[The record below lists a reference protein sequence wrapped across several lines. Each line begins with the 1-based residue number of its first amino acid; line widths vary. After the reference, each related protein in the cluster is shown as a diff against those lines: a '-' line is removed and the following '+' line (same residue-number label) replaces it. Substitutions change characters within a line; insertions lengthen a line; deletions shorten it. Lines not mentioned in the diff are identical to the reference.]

1 MSAIGTGVVA
11 GEFNIAGLVGG
22 SLVGLACVLRR
33 WRGAHGIATV
43 VGLVGLGMT
52 ASPALADQNLL
63 VSDNGTVE
71 CVASAKDL
79 TRISLKGDKFANVSK
94 VAAASENEDFS
105 VVFEPLRGDIY
116 LSVPE
121 GYPRKALSF
130 FGTTVKGYVYKF
142 NCNVQSQGAEQIFV
156 ANVDMEKAGQSEQVA
171 GLSDKDRSIELIQAM
186 YRQDALPGFEIRSQ
200 DRAPVQVGS
209 LKVQLVSEYVGLE
222 LRGKQLLI
230 ENASRKPVDV
240 TDDTVASEGA
250 LAVSVTS
257 ARLDPGQKT
266 TAFIV
271 SPVGGHK

>member
-1 MSAIGTGVVA
+1 MSAIGTGMSA
-11 GEFNIAGLVGG
+11 GNFNMAGLIG
-22 SLVGLACVLRR
+22 SSLTGLARALRR
-33 WRGAHGIATV
+33 GRGARSIAAAV
-43 VGLVGLGMT
+43 SAGGLAMT

-71 CVASAKDL
+71 CVASSKDL
-79 TRISLKGDKFANVSK
+79 TRISLKADKFANVSK
-94 VAAASENEDFS
+94 VAAPSETEDFS

-142 NCNVQSQGAEQIFV
+142 TCNVQSQGAEQIFV

-186 YRQDALPGFEIRSQ
+186 YRQDAVPGFEIRSQ

-240 TDDTVASEGA
+240 SDDTVASDGA

-257 ARLDPGQKT
+257 ARLEPGQKT

-271 SPVGGHK
+271 SPVEGHK